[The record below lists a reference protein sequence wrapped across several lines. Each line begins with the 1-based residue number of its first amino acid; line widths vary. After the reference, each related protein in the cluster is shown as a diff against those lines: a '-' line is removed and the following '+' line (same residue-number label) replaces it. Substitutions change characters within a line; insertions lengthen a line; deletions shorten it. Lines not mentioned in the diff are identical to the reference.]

1 MILIFLSKKIL
12 VKGKKF
18 DATNLPKIF
27 NQKSENNLFI
37 NVTKDIEIDFNNIV
51 VPLSEELQNFKLIG
65 KIEKGKFT
73 KISSKGKFN
82 KNNFLDIT
90 LKHDKKIKR
99 KIFRNL
105 F

>member
-65 KIEKGKFT
+65 KIEEEDLQ
-73 KISSKGKFN
+73 
-82 KNNFLDIT
+82 NF
-90 LKHDKKIKR
+90 IKR
-99 KIFRNL
+99 KI
-105 F
+105 